1 MLQEFIKNPTSYVL
15 KETVSFLN
23 GEDSDKT
30 ATMNNR
36 IVDAIDNYKTKE
48 FFHNSRMSQQRS
60 NRCRDMSYLP
70 LIIGLIAAYLSWNCN
85 TAKGYTFVEKVIFS
99 FFAYI
104 FGGIYIL
111 YYFLVRYDECKIK

>member
-15 KETVSFLN
+15 KETVNFLN
-23 GEDSDKT
+23 RVDDDKT
-30 ATMNNR
+30 NVINNR
-36 IVDAIDNYKTKE
+36 IADAIDNYKTKE
-48 FFHNSRMSQQRS
+48 FFHSSRMSQQR
-60 NRCRDMSYLP
+60 CGDMSYLP
-70 LIIGLIAAYLSWNCN
+70 FIIGLIAAYLSWNCN

>member
-1 MLQEFIKNPTSYVL
+1 MLEEFIRNPTSYVL
-15 KETVSFLN
+15 KETVNLLN
-23 GEDSDKT
+23 GGDNSET
-30 ATMNNR
+30 RTINNR
-36 IVDAIDNYKTKE
+36 IEGAIDSYKARE
-48 FFHNSRMSQQRS
+48 FFHASKMSS
-60 NRCRDMSYLP
+60 ERCRDMSYLP
-70 LIIGLIAAYLSWNCN
+70 FIVGLIAAYLSWNCN